1 MSRPKLSKSLEIEL
15 HYLFEL
21 NHPKHYH
28 QFKNIF
34 KAISANND
42 SFEVIARNK
51 DVLLFLLNEDNVP
64 YHIYGKRGNSL
75 FNKLLFIPR
84 LLIDYFRKVKAISPD
99 VIVSKASPYAAIIGK
114 LMNIPTVI
122 TPDSEIVYLTN
133 KFVAPISSLV
143 ITQNSFNKKFGVKHK
158 TITGFFETTYLH
170 PAYFHPQEDELL
182 TIKLKKDEKY
192 FVVRFIG
199 WDANH
204 DINQFGFSNEE
215 KIKLVNF
222 LEKYGRVII
231 TSEKNVPHDLQKN
244 VFKLHPSKIHHLLSY
259 ADLYIGDSQSMA
271 TEAALLGTPSIRY
284 NSFVGENDM
293 SNFKLLQEKY
303 DLLINCRSF
312 EEVIA
317 ATNKILNNSN
327 SKKEWQK
334 KAEKYFDEIGD
345 TNDELLQLINSVI
358 NKK

>member
-1 MSRPKLSKSLEIEL
+1 M

-34 KAISANND
+34 KVILLNND
-42 SFEVIARNK
+42 KYIIIARDK
-51 DVLLFLLNEDNVP
+51 DVLLSLLKEDNIP
-64 YHIYGKRGNSL
+64 FEIYGKRGINLLSKI
-75 FNKLLFIPR
+75 FFIPKLLF
-84 LLIDYFRKVKAISPD
+84 DYWK
-99 VIVSKASPYAAIIGK
+99 IVRRYKPNMIISKASPYAAIIGK
-114 LMNIPTVI
+114 LLNIPTVI
-122 TPDSEIVYLTN
+122 TPDSEVVNLTIN
-133 KFVAPISSLV
+133 FVVPFSTLT
-143 ITQNSFNKKFGVKHK
+143 ITQNTFNLDFGTKHK
-158 TITGFFETTYLH
+158 KINGFFETTYLH
-170 PAYFHPQEDELL
+170 PEYFHPKKEELFD
-182 TIKLKKDEKY
+182 IKLKKDEKY
-192 FVVRFIG
+192 FVLRFIG

-244 VFKLHPSKIHHLLSY
+244 VLKLHPSKIHHLLSY

-271 TEAALLGTPSIRY
+271 TEAALLGTPAIRY

-303 DLLINCRSF
+303 NLLINCRSF
-312 EEVIA
+312 EEVI
-317 ATNKILNNSN
+317 TSTSKILNDSN
-327 SKKEWQK
+327 SKKEWQQ

-345 TNDELLQLINSVI
+345 TNNELLQLINSGI